1 MSKTAYFIS
10 DLHLGVNPK
19 GCIPNRVEGLL
30 EFLDEITP
38 KASHL
43 FLLGDV
49 FEFWMEYK
57 DYIPKGFFAVLSK
70 LKVMN
75 DLGVEIHYVAGNHD
89 FSLGEFF
96 TKELGIAVHYGLF
109 NMNLQDRQV
118 IMLHGDGMAASDW
131 KYRVASK
138 VLHSKVNQRLFKL
151 LHPDFGMWLA
161 RQVSNKSRDVNE
173 YKEDNFDEYEE
184 AAVKIQSKENVDLV
198 VHGHTHQQ
206 VHKHL
211 GNLEYAVIGQWISRM
226 DYLYLKD
233 GKLSTGNYFRKQD

>member
-1 MSKTAYFIS
+1 VSKSAYFIS

-19 GCIPNRVEGLL
+19 GCIKNRDKALL
-30 EFLDEITP
+30 VFLDEITP
-38 KASHL
+38 RASHL

-57 DYIPKGFFAVLSK
+57 DYIPKGFFAILCK
-70 LKVMN
+70 LKVMS

-89 FSLGEFF
+89 FSLGDFF
-96 TKELGIAVHYGLF
+96 TKELDISVHYGMF
-109 NMNLQDRQV
+109 RMKLQEREI

-138 VLHSKVNQRLFKL
+138 VLHSKLNQKLFKL

-161 RQVSNKSRDVNE
+161 RQVSNKSRDANE

-184 AAVKIQSKENVDLV
+184 AAVEIHLKEKVDLII
-198 VHGHTHQQ
+198 HGHTHQQ
-206 VHKHL
+206 FHKKL
-211 GNLEYAVIGQWISRM
+211 DDLEYAVIGQWISRM
-226 DYLYLKD
+226 DFLCLTE
-233 GKLSTGNYFRKQD
+233 GKLKTGNYFINQD